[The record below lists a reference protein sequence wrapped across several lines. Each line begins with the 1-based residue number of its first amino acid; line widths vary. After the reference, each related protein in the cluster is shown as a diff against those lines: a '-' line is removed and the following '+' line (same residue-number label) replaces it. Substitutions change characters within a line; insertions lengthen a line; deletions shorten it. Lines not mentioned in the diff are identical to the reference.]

1 MVGSGD
7 SSRIVAAF
15 LREAA
20 AEMYSKE
27 KRVLLREYLR
37 DGWSK
42 SAVARKLGIS
52 RRTVHNWIA
61 SGQLDRDLDVE
72 SVSYGP
78 RPPVEH
84 KIDEYRGIINSRLE
98 SYPELSAVR
107 IFEEIKAAGYTGSY
121 TQVKEYVR
129 GIRPVQAPEP
139 VQRFETPAGRQAQV
153 DFAHF
158 KFPWGVRWALVVVL
172 AYSRL
177 LWVKFYPRQTMA
189 VLMRGLEEAFAFF
202 GGVPAECLFDQMKSV
217 VIEDHRGEG
226 GALVENIEFVRF
238 ANHWGFRVRSCRP
251 YRAKTKGKVERPIRY
266 LRENFR
272 YGREFVGDEDLDD
285 QLSWWLDNVANIRVH
300 GTTEEQPLERFLRDE
315 KALLQPLA
323 PRPYQRVGTSGTPTS
338 KTPARVTP
346 FVDVERRPLEVY
358 QQFAGGEA

>member
-1 MVGSGD
+1 
-7 SSRIVAAF
+7 
-15 LREAA
+15 
-20 AEMYSKE
+20 MYSKE
-27 KRVLLREYLR
+27 KQVLLREYLR

-52 RRTVHNWIA
+52 RRTVHKWIA
-61 SGQLDRDLDVE
+61 CGQLDRDLDAE

-78 RPPVEH
+78 RPPVER
-84 KIDEYRGIINSRLE
+84 KIDRYRGIIQSRLG

-107 IFEEIKAAGYTGSY
+107 IFEEIKAAGYNGSY

-129 GIRPVQAPEP
+129 IVRPVPEPEP
-139 VQRFETPAGRQAQV
+139 VERFETPAGRQAQV

-202 GGVPAECLFDQMKSV
+202 GGVPEECLFDQMRSV
-217 VIEDHRGEG
+217 VIEDHRDEG

-238 ANHWGFRVRSCRP
+238 ANHWGFRTRACRP

-272 YGREFVGDEDLDD
+272 YGRDFTGDEDLDA
-285 QLSWWLDNVANIRVH
+285 QLLWWLHNVANVRVH
-300 GTTEEQPLERFLRDE
+300 GTTEEKPLERFLRDE
-315 KALLQPLA
+315 KAMLQPLA
-323 PRPYQRVGTSGTPTS
+323 LRPYQRIGASQPP
-338 KTPARVTP
+338 PARTAARVMP

-358 QQFAGGEA
+358 QQLAGGEA

>member
-1 MVGSGD
+1 M
-7 SSRIVAAF
+7 ATF
-15 LREAA
+15 LWEAA

-27 KRVLLREYLR
+27 KRVLLREYLS

-42 SAVARKLGIS
+42 SAVAKKLGVS
-52 RRTVHNWIA
+52 RRTVHKWIA
-61 SGQLDRDLDVE
+61 SGQLDRDLDSQ

-78 RPPVEH
+78 RPPVER
-84 KIDEYRGIINSRLE
+84 KIDEYRGIIHSRLE
-98 SYPELSAVR
+98 SYPQLSAVR
-107 IFEEIKAAGYTGSY
+107 IFEEIKAGGYDGSY

-129 GIRPVQAPEP
+129 SVRPVPEPEP

-153 DFAHF
+153 DFAYF

-202 GGVPAECLFDQMKSV
+202 GGVPEECLFDQMKSV
-217 VIEDHRGEG
+217 VIEDHRDEG
-226 GALVENIEFVRF
+226 GALVENIELLRF
-238 ANHWGFRVRSCRP
+238 ANHWGFRVRACRP

-272 YGREFVGDEDLDD
+272 YGREFTGDDDLNA
-285 QLSWWLDNVANIRVH
+285 QLSWWLENVANVRVH
-300 GTTEEQPLERFLRDE
+300 GTTDEKPLERFLRDE

-323 PRPYQRVGTSGTPTS
+323 ARPYQRVGTSQTAPA
-338 KTPARVTP
+338 KAAARVMP
-346 FVDVERRPLEVY
+346 FVDVERRALEVY
-358 QQFAGGEA
+358 QQIAGGDA